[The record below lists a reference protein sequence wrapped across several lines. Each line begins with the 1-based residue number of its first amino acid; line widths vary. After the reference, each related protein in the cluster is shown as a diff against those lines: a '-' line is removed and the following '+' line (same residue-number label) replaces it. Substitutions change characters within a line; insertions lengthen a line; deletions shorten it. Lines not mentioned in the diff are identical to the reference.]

1 MDERNLEIGKK
12 YLHHRK
18 LEIDGRKLE
27 AERWVKC
34 IDLTQEGGTFQHEY
48 EVFTLTHDQIK
59 EEILE

>member
-27 AERWVKC
+27 AERWDKC

-59 EEILE
+59 EELL

>member
-18 LEIDGRKLE
+18 LEINGRKLE

-34 IDLTQEGGTFQHEY
+34 IDLTPDGGTFQHEY
-48 EVFTLTHDQIK
+48 EIFTLGHNQIK
-59 EEILE
+59 EEIWQ

>member
-18 LEIDGRKLE
+18 LEINGRKLE

-34 IDLTQEGGTFQHEY
+34 IELTPDGGTFQHEY
-48 EVFTLTHDQIK
+48 EIFTLGHNQIK
-59 EEILE
+59 EEILQ

>member
-34 IDLTQEGGTFQHEY
+34 IDLTQKGGTFQHEY
-48 EVFTLTHDQIK
+48 ENIHIDT
-59 EEILE
+59 

>member
-48 EVFTLTHDQIK
+48 EVFILTHDQIK